1 MNPSADDYIALL
13 RQIRTL
19 AGLQHVGVQRTW
31 RDQPE
36 LQQGAGKLL
45 AELAHCGE
53 ARISDLAERRMVDA
67 SVISRQV
74 AQLQKLGYV
83 ARHKAESDARVSLL
97 TVTPTGQEALDRW
110 REHQV
115 ELLRVAL
122 HGWDADRMH
131 AATKVLEEINADFR
145 AALEPGGPRAAA
157 S

>member
-19 AGLQHVGVQRTW
+19 VGLQHVGAQRTW

-97 TVTPTGQEALDRW
+97 TVTPSGQEALDRW

-115 ELLRVAL
+115 ELLRAAL
-122 HGWDADRMH
+122 QGWDVDRMH
-131 AATKVLEEINADFR
+131 AATKMLEEINADFR
-145 AALEPGGPRAAA
+145 SALDPGNPRVAAG
-157 S
+157 